1 MAMTDPVAARERDAT
16 CLFCRIVAG
25 EVAATVEHEDD
36 LVIVIRDI
44 APQAPT
50 HLLLIPRVHIPSV
63 ADLREDD
70 GSLLGRLFAVA
81 ADLAGREGLVEPGY
95 RVVSNVG
102 RDGGQSVDHLHVH
115 LLGGR
120 RMSWPPG

>member
-1 MAMTDPVAARERDAT
+1 MTATRERDAA

-25 EVAATVEHEDD
+25 ELPSTIEHEDE
-36 LVIVIRDI
+36 LVVAIRDI

-50 HLLLIPRVHIPSV
+50 HILVLPREHVPSV
-63 ADLREDD
+63 ADLGEAVAA
-70 GSLLGRLFAVA
+70 LLGRLFAVA
-81 ADLAGREGLVEPGY
+81 ADLARREDLVERGY

-102 RDGGQSVDHLHVH
+102 REGGQSVDHLHLH

-120 RMSWPPG
+120 SFSWPPG